1 MKAFHNKWFVFFSM
15 MFLFKPGILSGM
27 SSLGAIDSLFD
38 IMRILLCL
46 ICSLLLIKS
55 AIPLNKAS
63 IVLGLIACNEVWK
76 ILSSL
81 MNGTSY
87 TDWGST
93 LNVFGISIFT
103 YLALRQSAEAF
114 FKGGSLLLGS
124 YVVINALTVFL
135 FPNGLYAS
143 SMYTMNFFL
152 SYRTAWFVFY
162 LEAAFLCLLNNELYP
177 SKEAKNWLVFVLV
190 CEYLS
195 MIKVW
200 TATGLLCI
208 TLGLLL
214 VYLWKKK
221 RIPSFSVK
229 AIILGEIVLC
239 AIIVLFH
246 MQDKFS
252 FLIVGIL
259 VLVLLSRG
267 ISEIEVVHSDREIR
281 EYLLTELEKYGIKKY
296 SFKKSYAEL
305 SKIEEEIL
313 QNNKDRLEWIE
324 IVEYGTK
331 YTVRVEERR
340 LNSKS
345 NDFQY
350 QNIIS
355 RKNAVITRIEAFEG
369 EKLKFVNDYVK
380 KGDIVISGE
389 IMKPDN
395 TSSLV
400 MAQGN
405 VYGEVWYEVSIF
417 YPYVYQESRLTGK
430 SCNRYAVYFFGKRYG
445 IFDFKKFRTFQSK
458 KNTLFSFNFLDI
470 QLVREK
476 EYETVVRDEIYTADM
491 LESKARDY
499 VKKKLLR
506 DNPYIRKILEMKVLK
521 SSEDS
526 KGKSFQI
533 FTKVEE
539 EIGEVQ
545 EISNPLEEKSVN

>member
-15 MFLFKPGILSGM
+15 MFLFKPGVLSGI
-27 SSLGAIDSLFD
+27 SSLGVIDSLFD
-38 IMRILLCL
+38 IMRILLCF

-81 MNGTSY
+81 INGTSY

-103 YLALRQSAEAF
+103 YLALRQSPKAF

-124 YVVINALTVFL
+124 YVVINTLTVFL
-135 FPNGLYAS
+135 FPNGMYAS

-177 SKEAKNWLVFVLV
+177 SKEAKSWLVFVLV

-229 AIILGEIVLC
+229 AIILVEMVLC

-246 MQDKFS
+246 MQEKFS

-259 VLVLLSRG
+259 KKDITFSQRVRIWNNAINAVLKSPWIGYGAMNTSRAVSILG
-267 ISEIEVVHSDREIR
+267 YGVNHAHCY
-281 EYLLTELEKYGIKKY
+281 YLNTALYYGIIGLGLGLY
-296 SFKKSYAEL
+296 TIYYAF
-305 SKIEEEIL
+305 SGQATNKIE
-313 QNNKDRLEWIE
+313 QS
-324 IVEYGTK
+324 VEYINLGMLISLMTAFQ
-331 YTVRVEERR
+331 VESMMSIGYYLCMMYIVVAY
-340 LNSKS
+340 LNSKK
-345 NDFQY
+345 Q
-350 QNIIS
+350 
-355 RKNAVITRIEAFEG
+355 
-369 EKLKFVNDYVK
+369 L
-380 KGDIVISGE
+380 
-389 IMKPDN
+389 
-395 TSSLV
+395 
-400 MAQGN
+400 
-405 VYGEVWYEVSIF
+405 
-417 YPYVYQESRLTGK
+417 LT
-430 SCNRYAVYFFGKRYG
+430 
-445 IFDFKKFRTFQSK
+445 TF
-458 KNTLFSFNFLDI
+458 
-470 QLVREK
+470 
-476 EYETVVRDEIYTADM
+476 
-491 LESKARDY
+491 
-499 VKKKLLR
+499 
-506 DNPYIRKILEMKVLK
+506 
-521 SSEDS
+521 
-526 KGKSFQI
+526 
-533 FTKVEE
+533 
-539 EIGEVQ
+539 
-545 EISNPLEEKSVN
+545 

>member
-15 MFLFKPGILSGM
+15 MFLFKPGVLSGI
-27 SSLGAIDSLFD
+27 SSLGVIDSLFD
-38 IMRILLCL
+38 VMRILLCF
-46 ICSLLLIKS
+46 ICCLLLIKS

-81 MNGTSY
+81 INGTTY

-124 YVVINALTVFL
+124 YVVINTLTVFL

-200 TATGLLCI
+200 TATGLFCI

-221 RIPSFSVK
+221 RIPLFSVK

-259 VLVLLSRG
+259 KKDITFSQRVRIWNNALNAVLKSPWIGYGAMNTSRAVSILG
-267 ISEIEVVHSDREIR
+267 YGVNHAHCY
-281 EYLLTELEKYGIKKY
+281 YLNTALYYGIIGLGLGLY
-296 SFKKSYAEL
+296 TIYYAF
-305 SKIEEEIL
+305 SGQAKNKI
-313 QNNKDRLEWIE
+313 QQS
-324 IVEYGTK
+324 VEYINLGMLIALMTAFQ
-331 YTVRVEERR
+331 VESMMSIGYYLCMMYIVVAY
-340 LNSKS
+340 LNSK
-345 NDFQY
+345 
-350 QNIIS
+350 
-355 RKNAVITRIEAFEG
+355 K
-369 EKLKFVNDYVK
+369 
-380 KGDIVISGE
+380 
-389 IMKPDN
+389 
-395 TSSLV
+395 
-400 MAQGN
+400 
-405 VYGEVWYEVSIF
+405 
-417 YPYVYQESRLTGK
+417 RLLT
-430 SCNRYAVYFFGKRYG
+430 
-445 IFDFKKFRTFQSK
+445 TF
-458 KNTLFSFNFLDI
+458 
-470 QLVREK
+470 
-476 EYETVVRDEIYTADM
+476 
-491 LESKARDY
+491 
-499 VKKKLLR
+499 
-506 DNPYIRKILEMKVLK
+506 
-521 SSEDS
+521 
-526 KGKSFQI
+526 
-533 FTKVEE
+533 
-539 EIGEVQ
+539 
-545 EISNPLEEKSVN
+545 

>member
-15 MFLFKPGILSGM
+15 MFLFKPGVLSGI
-27 SSLGAIDSLFD
+27 SSLGVIDSLFD
-38 IMRILLCL
+38 IMRILLCF

-55 AIPLNKAS
+55 AIPVNKAS

-103 YLALRQSAEAF
+103 YLALRQSTKAF

-124 YVVINALTVFL
+124 YVVINTLTVFL
-135 FPNGLYAS
+135 FPNGMYAS

-177 SKEAKNWLVFVLV
+177 SKEAKSWLVFVLV

-229 AIILGEIVLC
+229 AIILVEMVLC

-246 MQDKFS
+246 MQEKFS

-259 VLVLLSRG
+259 KKDITFSQRVRIWNNALNAVLKSPWIGYGAMNTSRAVSILG
-267 ISEIEVVHSDREIR
+267 YGVNHAHCY
-281 EYLLTELEKYGIKKY
+281 YLNTALYYGIIGLGLGLY
-296 SFKKSYAEL
+296 TIYYAF
-305 SKIEEEIL
+305 SGQAKNKIE
-313 QNNKDRLEWIE
+313 QS
-324 IVEYGTK
+324 VEYINLGMLISLMTAFQ
-331 YTVRVEERR
+331 VESMMSIGYYLCMMYIVVAY
-340 LNSKS
+340 LNSKK
-345 NDFQY
+345 Q
-350 QNIIS
+350 
-355 RKNAVITRIEAFEG
+355 
-369 EKLKFVNDYVK
+369 L
-380 KGDIVISGE
+380 
-389 IMKPDN
+389 
-395 TSSLV
+395 
-400 MAQGN
+400 
-405 VYGEVWYEVSIF
+405 
-417 YPYVYQESRLTGK
+417 LT
-430 SCNRYAVYFFGKRYG
+430 
-445 IFDFKKFRTFQSK
+445 TF
-458 KNTLFSFNFLDI
+458 
-470 QLVREK
+470 
-476 EYETVVRDEIYTADM
+476 
-491 LESKARDY
+491 
-499 VKKKLLR
+499 
-506 DNPYIRKILEMKVLK
+506 
-521 SSEDS
+521 
-526 KGKSFQI
+526 
-533 FTKVEE
+533 
-539 EIGEVQ
+539 
-545 EISNPLEEKSVN
+545 